1 MINKALEFLARIA
14 IGKHIVAALAWVHE
28 KLDGRRSEINLAVLA
43 LVHGLKLA
51 GVIPPEIADSIE
63 QSLLTLVPV
72 LLADRARKV
81 LGTVDNLTGK

>member
-14 IGKHIVAALAWVHE
+14 VGKHLVAAAAWLHE
-28 KLDGRRSEINLAVLA
+28 KLDGKRSEINLALLGV
-43 LVHGLKLA
+43 VHLLKLG